1 MTVPAVFADAVVYRV
16 FDLGK
21 GGLVVRTEHPALPGQ
36 PIIGLLEPGL
46 PESALQEKKAACM
59 VALHDEFTKQIT
71 AEWDI
76 L

>member
-1 MTVPAVFADAVVYRV
+1 MTVPAAFADGVRFTV

-21 GGLVVRTEHPALPGQ
+21 GGLVVRTEHDAVPGV

-46 PESALQEKKAACM
+46 PESALQDKKAACM
-59 VALHDEFTKQIT
+59 VALHDEFTKQSD
-71 AEWDI
+71 EWDI